1 MAEISEIEQFL
12 NSCSKEQRYQ
22 IFKKLRQEF
31 AIHPIEAALNT
42 RAEVILDA
50 IHRASDLTLRGI
62 RGIIAECSFALDV
75 VKNLQGWE
83 DVTPMGD
90 HSYDFLLKDAAGQ
103 VRVQVKMQRQEK
115 LVPKIVRPQSKAWDF
130 LPGAMYV
137 VETQRTRGGKNPQTG
152 EKTRPYVFG
161 QFDILAVSLHP
172 STKEWNRFLYTVAS
186 WLLPTRDNP
195 NWLQVL
201 QPVPQNPDEYWT
213 DDFLEAVKW
222 FRSGVNKKLYQG

>member
-1 MAEISEIEQFL
+1 MADIRELEQFI
-12 NSCSKEQRYQ
+12 NSCSKEQRYE

-31 AIHPIEAALNT
+31 AIHPIEAELNT

-62 RGIIAECSFALDV
+62 RGIIAECTFALDV
-75 VKNLQGWE
+75 VQKLQGWE
-83 DVTPMGD
+83 DITPKGD
-90 HSYDFLLKDAAGQ
+90 HSYDFLLKDAMGQ

-115 LVPKIVRPQSKAWDF
+115 LSPKIVQPKSKPWNF
-130 LPGAMYV
+130 LPRAMYV
-137 VETQRTRGGKNPQTG
+137 VETQRTRGGKNLQTG

-172 STKEWNRFLYTVAS
+172 STKDWSRFLYTVTS
-186 WLLPTRDNP
+186 WLLPTKNNP

-201 QPVPQNPDEYWT
+201 QPVPQKSDEYWT
-213 DDFLEAVKW
+213 DDFLESVRW
-222 FRSGVNKKLYQG
+222 LRSGIKKRLYQE